1 MTEDNDAV
9 ELDETAD
16 TEAAIDEAADTT
28 ADQPAD
34 AAADEA
40 PADAE
45 PVADASD
52 DAPAEAAP
60 TDAPPEETAPDE
72 PASPFDDDVMPDEDV
87 DLLIPV
93 EDYLSA
99 GVHIGTQQKT
109 ADMERFI
116 HRVRDDGLYVLDVSE
131 TDGRIRTAADFLANY
146 DPEQI
151 LVTSSRQYGRF
162 PAKKFADA
170 VGARA
175 RTGRFIPGTLTNPD
189 YAGYIEPDVVVVT
202 DPIGDAQAVKEA
214 ITVGI
219 PVIAMC
225 DSNNQLSNVDLVVP
239 TNNKGRRALSVVY
252 WLLANETLDR
262 RGADTVFALED
273 FEDEL

>member
-1 MTEDNDAV
+1 MSQDESDAELEQDASEGESAPESGSDPAAEDPA
-9 ELDETAD
+9 
-16 TEAAIDEAADTT
+16 EAERVD
-28 ADQPAD
+28 PGAD
-34 AAADEA
+34 AAAESDPGEE
-40 PADAE
+40 PADE
-45 PVADASD
+45 NENENEVEV
-52 DAPAEAAP
+52 PAAGES
-60 TDAPPEETAPDE
+60 EE
-72 PASPFDDDVMPDEDV
+72 DVMSDTEA

-93 EDYLSA
+93 EDYLAA

-109 ADMERFI
+109 QDMERFI
-116 HRVRDDGLYVLDVSE
+116 HRVRTDGLYVLDVAK
-131 TDGRIRTAADFLANY
+131 TDERVRTAADFLANY

-162 PAKKFADA
+162 PAEKFAEA

-175 RTGRFIPGTLTNPD
+175 RTGRFIPGTLTNPKYD
-189 YAGYIEPDVVVVT
+189 GYIEPDVLVVT

-225 DSNNQLSNVDLVVP
+225 DSNNQTANVDLVVP
-239 TNNKGRRALSVVY
+239 TNNKGRRALAVVY

-262 RGADTVFALED
+262 RGAEPAYALED
-273 FEDEL
+273 FESEL